1 MTDGH
6 AGFGAGFLVVIITPG
21 GNMDK
26 PDVDANLSLAA
37 DASIDADPKQLTH
50 HLARLTLAAF
60 VFTFIIARI
69 LVIFIMAGKLPP
81 QLFFH
86 VEGTHVHHLNY
97 GIFLL
102 SGCGAYLVFMRPL
115 GAKLSVTAAIYGIG
129 LGLTFD
135 EFGMWLH
142 LGGPYWQRA
151 SYDAVITVGS
161 VLALIAYGSTIRHW
175 RIQHRITVVALIIAL
190 GAFGVVLAK
199 SMKWADRR
207 MGPMLY
213 NLEEHGPS

>member
-1 MTDGH
+1 MEPQT
-6 AGFGAGFLVVIITPG
+6 A
-21 GNMDK
+21 
-26 PDVDANLSLAA
+26 DVQEIGDS
-37 DASIDADPKQLTH
+37 DPKQLTH
-50 HLARLTLAAF
+50 NLARLTLAAF
-60 VFTFIIARI
+60 VFTFVIARI

-102 SGCGAYLVFMRPL
+102 SACGAYLIFARPM
-115 GAKLSVTAAIYGIG
+115 GPKLAVTSVIYGIG

-161 VLALIAYGSTIRHW
+161 VLALIAYGSTIKKW
-175 RIQHRITVVALIIAL
+175 RFQHGITLVALIIVL
-190 GAFGVVLAK
+190 GIFGWVLGK

-207 MGPMLY
+207 IGPMLY
-213 NLEEHGPS
+213 NLEERGPQ